1 MIDRAYELAEEAGA
15 YCESLRGGDY
25 KPPILDQMNLE
36 EYTRLIVLECSRMIE
51 TREPRTEP
59 AAHIYL
65 IKAFGFGYD

>member
-51 TREPRTEP
+51 TRDPRTEP
-59 AAHIYL
+59 AAYIYL
-65 IKAFGFGYD
+65 IKAFGFEYD